1 MLAAPA
7 ALLTALH
14 DAWLAASHLPEERTS
29 RRLSDAVP
37 LAPGVLRAYLY
48 HVRKTGGTSLVF
60 SLLSCAGE
68 DGAAVYRRLRER
80 RNGRTLSG
88 DRVFV
93 GWRRRLIERG
103 RYHFAFSHLPYHAVA
118 LPADTFAFTC
128 LRDPVQRVLSHYRML
143 AAYASGGAVPRA
155 IARREMKWLGQS
167 FDDFLDNLP
176 REHLHNQLFMF
187 SRHFDVD
194 EAHDRIRAL
203 PLVLLT
209 ERLEAGVAAL
219 SRRFGLPLAVRHE
232 RRSGGDAEVPD
243 ASRARLREMLAPEYA
258 LYERVAA
265 EV

>member
-1 MLAAPA
+1 MIAAPA
-7 ALLTALH
+7 AFLTALH
-14 DAWLAASHLPEERTS
+14 DAWLAAAHRPEERAC
-29 RRLSDAVP
+29 RRLSEAAP
-37 LAPGVLRAYLY
+37 LAPRVRRAYLY

-68 DGAAVYRRLRER
+68 DGAAVYRRLREQ

-103 RYHFAFSHLPYHAVA
+103 RYHFAFSHLPSHAVA

-128 LRDPVQRVLSHYRML
+128 LRDPAQRVLSHYRML
-143 AAYASGGAVPRA
+143 SDYASGGAVPRT
-155 IARREMKWLGQS
+155 IARDEMKWLGRS

-187 SRHFDVD
+187 SPTYDVD

-219 SRRFGLPLAVRHE
+219 SRRLGLPLAARHE
-232 RRSGGDAEVPD
+232 RRSASAPELPD

-265 EV
+265 EL